1 MTRSA
6 RRIAMV
12 LAVLLATP
20 LAARADVSVGAGST
34 LHFADAKVDFGCGR
48 LGVNGT
54 ADATA
59 ATLSDLASF
68 SLVGGTFALGSG
80 TLSLGGDFSNAGAF
94 AADTGTVAVGDACAG
109 GSSIFN
115 GANTFYALSIA
126 TSAGK
131 QVIFPVGLAQSVEH
145 ALILQGAP
153 GRLLRITSASA
164 GRQGV
169 LALAAGATQTVAYVD
184 ARDNLASVTPIA
196 PGAPSLYQS
205 IDGGD
210 LTHWFDAVGGGAAG
224 GTAVPAPLLG
234 RCALLLLAALLAA
247 SDARRRIAQ
256 AATNRDRRPQRRSA
270 DPLDIDDR
278 KIP

>member
-1 MTRSA
+1 ML
-6 RRIAMV
+6 RIAIIV
-12 LAVLLATP
+12 AALLSPIVHAG
-20 LAARADVSVGAGST
+20 VIVGSGSSV
-34 LHFADAKVDFGCGR
+34 HFADAKVDFGCGN
-48 LGVNGT
+48 LDVNGT

-59 ATLSDLASF
+59 ATLSNLADF
-68 SLVGGTFALGSG
+68 SLAGGAFALGAG

-94 AADTGTVAVGDACAG
+94 APGTGGVAVGDAC
-109 GSSIFN
+109 GSGTSTFG
-115 GANTFYALSIA
+115 GANAFYALSIA

-131 QVIFPVGLAQSVEH
+131 QVVFPVGLAQSVAH
-145 ALILQGAP
+145 AVTLQGAA
-153 GRLLRITSASA
+153 GRLLRIASSAA

-169 LALAAGATQTVAYVD
+169 LALATGATQTVAYVD
-184 ARDNLASVTPIA
+184 ARDNLASATPIA

-210 LTHWFDAVGGGAAG
+210 LTHWFDAVGSGGAAG
-224 GTAVPAPLLG
+224 DTAVPAPALG

-247 SDARRRIAQ
+247 FGARRRLAQ
-256 AATNRDRRPQRRSA
+256 PTTNRDRRAYRRVA